1 MRVRS
6 TLPRIWRPLRRPAAA
21 VAVAAA
27 ICAFPTAV
35 PTTLSGVPD
44 AHATVA
50 PAAHTAAGSRSETS
64 GPSKDTGRAEKF
76 LSLSIDR
83 VTPDSVTSASDPIVS
98 VAGTVSNVGDRPV
111 SDIAVRIQR
120 AAAVSDAAGLRTSLG
135 MDQSNYEI
143 SGAFKTVSKEL
154 TPGQSAGFTLTM
166 PLRSLTGPSLNITKP
181 GVYPMLV
188 NVNGTPDYGGRA
200 RLDDEKFLLP
210 VLGVPP
216 DATATDPSSAAAQP
230 VAPST
235 THPVPM
241 TMLYPIAAPPK
252 LAAGTPGGGQ
262 PIRLI
267 DDSLATS
274 LAPTGRLGGLLSA
287 LSFATGP
294 TVDADHKL
302 ASGVCLAIDPD
313 LLVTVNAMTQGYR
326 VAEHPADPKG
336 PTRDG
341 TGQQAARDWLAQ
353 LRGLASKMCTTSLPF
368 AQVDFDALARIG
380 APDLTTDALASP
392 AVIVDKIL
400 GIASVRGLTWPD
412 SGALSSPAATMVAS
426 LGQTTALLAA
436 DAVKTSGATAVPA
449 TGRLG
454 GEDGGLSV
462 ALFDVSAADALA
474 ATGAQIQTPDF
485 TPARQRMDLSNDSRT
500 ARLQD
505 ALGAMTWPAL
515 SGAEESGSSGGGPS
529 SGAPTARRPV
539 VLAPPQVWTV
549 DADEASA
556 VLTTLSTLIR
566 SELAT
571 PRPLSA
577 VLAEAA
583 TPTGPRLTLDGPD
596 HKGVP
601 DEITDRASNQ
611 LPRIDSLTAMVVD
624 DPQATITPQSYT
636 APLNEDVLRAI
647 TDSGRSI
654 ADPKPADLVAD
665 DRVHALTAAMDAEF
679 AAVTVLAPGSIY
691 TLASSQSPLLLV
703 VRNDLPVAV
712 QVKLQI
718 EAPSG
723 VHITD
728 VGLQQL
734 PPRGTRQLQIP
745 AEVRFSRQL
754 DLRVQLT
761 TPAGRPLGE
770 QIHVTIHSNAYG
782 SAMTI
787 VTAGAG
793 GLLLLLAGRRLWHR
807 FKGQPDPADEGHEA
821 P

>member
-1 MRVRS
+1 MRARS

-27 ICAFPTAV
+27 VCVFPTAF
-35 PTTLSGVPD
+35 PATVPD
-44 AHATVA
+44 AHAAGVVA
-50 PAAHTAAGSRSETS
+50 ADTAALSRSETS
-64 GPSKDTGRAEKF
+64 GPSKDAHSARF

-120 AAAVSDAAGLRTSLG
+120 AAAVSSAAGLRTSLG

-143 SGAFKTVSKEL
+143 AGAFKTVSKEL
-154 TPGQSAGFTLTM
+154 TPGQRAGFTLTM
-166 PLRSLTGPSLNITKP
+166 PLRSLTGASLNITKP

-210 VLGVPP
+210 VLGVPADP
-216 DATATDPSSAAAQP
+216 TATDPTGTAAQP
-230 VAPST
+230 VVPST
-235 THPVPM
+235 THPVPV

-252 LAAGTPGGGQ
+252 LAAGTPAGGQ

-274 LAPTGRLGGLLSA
+274 LTPAGRLGGLLSA

-302 ASGVCLAIDPD
+302 ASGVCLAVDPD

-326 VAEHPADPKG
+326 VAEHPADPTG
-336 PTRDG
+336 PTRAG

-353 LRGLASKMCTTSLPF
+353 LRGLAGKMCTTSLPF
-368 AQVDFDALARIG
+368 AQVDLDALARVG
-380 APDLTTDALASP
+380 APGLTTDALASP

-400 GIASVRGLTWPD
+400 GISSVRGLTWPD

-426 LGQTTALLAA
+426 LGQSTALLAA
-436 DAVKTSGATAVPA
+436 DAVQTSGAGGPPP

-454 GEDGGLSV
+454 GDDGGLSV
-462 ALFDVSAADALA
+462 ALFDVPAADALA

-485 TPARQRMDLSNDSRT
+485 TPARERLDLSDDSRT

-505 ALGAMTWPAL
+505 ALGAMVWPAL
-515 SGAEESGSSGGGPS
+515 GGEGESGSSGTAQS
-529 SGAPTARRPV
+529 AGAPTARRAV

-571 PRPLSA
+571 PRPLAA

-583 TPTGPRLTLDGPD
+583 APGGPRLSLDEPD
-596 HKGVP
+596 HEGVP
-601 DEITDRASNQ
+601 DAITDRASNQ

-624 DPQATITPQSYT
+624 DPQATISPQGYT

-647 TDSGRSI
+647 TDAGRNMG
-654 ADPKPADLVAD
+654 DPKPADQVAD
-665 DRVHALTAAMDAEF
+665 DRVRALTSALDAQF

-754 DLRVQLT
+754 NLRVQLT

-782 SAMTI
+782 NAMTI